1 MVRVLCVRN
10 RRVSGGERW
19 WCCGPA
25 FMGLE
30 VVLPPKERFVGGET
44 RWFEEEC
51 ESEERESEWVHLIEG
66 NAAVGLL
73 AFQVQ

>member
-1 MVRVLCVRN
+1 
-10 RRVSGGERW
+10 
-19 WCCGPA
+19 
-25 FMGLE
+25 MGLE